1 MAPEE
6 KISTEKIDA
15 FYKAIDDE
23 VKEIKT
29 ITDGWTDGNFKRTDL
44 LKIGK
49 LLGIVSKNPL
59 FNSIGRADQLFIQ
72 VIRYLEIIETSAG
85 GLDER
90 TLMQNSKEMLKYIE
104 KENILSNS
112 TRILEQINELGIKN
126 HQLHSQM
133 TSSKKGNKSQLD
145 SIRQKLAKGN
155 VIKNDRILNN
165 IAKTNRH

>member
-1 MAPEE
+1 
-6 KISTEKIDA
+6 
-15 FYKAIDDE
+15 
-23 VKEIKT
+23 
-29 ITDGWTDGNFKRTDL
+29 
-44 LKIGK
+44 
-49 LLGIVSKNPL
+49 
-59 FNSIGRADQLFIQ
+59 
-72 VIRYLEIIETSAG
+72 
-85 GLDER
+85 
-90 TLMQNSKEMLKYIE
+90 MQNSKEMLKYIE

-126 HQLHSQM
+126 HQLQSQM